1 MSLSLRSTL
10 KILGTIGIIGAPW
23 MLIDFIN
30 NGLYDRFVM
39 TSASGIRNLI
49 FMTGWI
55 SSVIGLYKMHQ
66 QGITKGQK
74 KIFIVQLVLL
84 SLANIWNIAEIIN
97 PLSTSQIVFLLNFSW
112 PLGGLFMIVT
122 GIAVIKANKMKGWK
136 KYAALL
142 TGFWF
147 PQTLVMAW
155 FNLESLTAIML
166 SGVYAAISFGLLGFS
181 LIASSEDGMAR
192 RVFA

>member
-1 MSLSLRSTL
+1 MPLPLRSQL
-10 KILGTIGIIGAPW
+10 KILGIIGIIGAPW

-39 TSASGIRNLI
+39 TSASGARNLI

-55 SSVIGLYKMHQ
+55 CSVLGLYKIHQ
-66 QGITKGQK
+66 PAMGKGQK
-74 KIFIVQLVLL
+74 IIFIIQLVLL
-84 SLANIWNIAEIIN
+84 CLANIWNIAEIIN
-97 PLSTSQIVFLLNFSW
+97 PLSTSQMVLLLNFSW

-122 GIAVIKANKMKGWK
+122 GIAVIKANQMNGWK
-136 KYAALL
+136 KYMALL

-155 FNLESLTAIML
+155 CNLESLNAIML
-166 SGVYAAISFGLLGFS
+166 SGIYAAISFGLLGFS
-181 LIASSEDGMAR
+181 LIAGSEDVMAR
-192 RVFA
+192 RAVV